1 MDSIRLKLCDI
12 QGRLFERSTAY
23 ASEGFIRDFMNSK
36 VAEHLDS
43 PYNKLQWMGEE
54 YLIDELKDEKTLAVD
69 GEKYSPEVLYWIGYL
84 YRYWACTRGEKSK
97 RIYRQAPAKTMRRN
111 YMAFHTFDPDVAI
124 DDLIEIYQQRQKQGY
139 RVQEKIAHSSYV
151 QIDFE
156 LHTLLQILF

>member
-36 VAEHLDS
+36 IAEHLDS

-54 YLIDELKDEKTLAVD
+54 YLIDELKDEKKLDTD

-97 RIYRQAPAKTMRRN
+97 RIYRQAPAKTMKRN

-124 DDLIEIYQQRQKQGY
+124 DDLIEIHQQRQKQ
-139 RVQEKIAHSSYV
+139 
-151 QIDFE
+151 
-156 LHTLLQILF
+156 

>member
-12 QGRLFERSTAY
+12 QGRLFESSTAY

-36 VAEHLDS
+36 VAERLDS

-54 YLIDELKDEKTLAVD
+54 YLIDELKDEKTLGTD

-84 YRYWACTRGEKSK
+84 YRYWACSRDERSK

-111 YMAFHTFDPDVAI
+111 YLAFHTFDPDVAI
-124 DDLIEIYQQRQKQGY
+124 DDLIEIYQQRQKQ
-139 RVQEKIAHSSYV
+139 
-151 QIDFE
+151 
-156 LHTLLQILF
+156 

>member
-12 QGRLFERSTAY
+12 QGRLFERSTTY
-23 ASEGFIRDFMNSK
+23 ASEGFIRDFMNSE

-54 YLIDELKDEKTLAVD
+54 YLMDELKDEKKLDTD

-97 RIYRQAPAKTMRRN
+97 RIYRQAPAKTMKRN
-111 YMAFHTFDPDVAI
+111 YMAFHTFDPEVAI
-124 DDLIEIYQQRQKQGY
+124 DDLIKIYQQRQKQ
-139 RVQEKIAHSSYV
+139 
-151 QIDFE
+151 
-156 LHTLLQILF
+156 

>member
-12 QGRLFERSTAY
+12 QGRLFESSTAY

-36 VAEHLDS
+36 VAERLDS

-54 YLIDELKDEKTLAVD
+54 YLIDELKDEKMLGTE

-84 YRYWACTRGEKSK
+84 YRYWACSRDESSK

-111 YMAFHTFDPDVAI
+111 YLAFHTFDPDVAI
-124 DDLIEIYQQRQKQGY
+124 DDLIEIYQQRQKQ
-139 RVQEKIAHSSYV
+139 
-151 QIDFE
+151 
-156 LHTLLQILF
+156 

>member
-12 QGRLFERSTAY
+12 QGRMFERSTAY
-23 ASEGFIRDFMNSK
+23 ASEDFIRNFMNSE

-54 YLIDELKDEKTLAVD
+54 YLMDELKDEKKLDTD

-97 RIYRQAPAKTMRRN
+97 RIYRQAPAKTMKRN
-111 YMAFHTFDPDVAI
+111 YMAFHTFDPEVAI
-124 DDLIEIYQQRQKQGY
+124 DDLIKIYQQRQKQ
-139 RVQEKIAHSSYV
+139 
-151 QIDFE
+151 
-156 LHTLLQILF
+156 

>member
-1 MDSIRLKLCDI
+1 
-12 QGRLFERSTAY
+12 
-23 ASEGFIRDFMNSK
+23 MNSE

-54 YLIDELKDEKTLAVD
+54 YLMDELKDEKKLDTD

-97 RIYRQAPAKTMRRN
+97 RIYRLAPAKTMKRN

-124 DDLIEIYQQRQKQGY
+124 DDLIEIHQQRQKQ
-139 RVQEKIAHSSYV
+139 
-151 QIDFE
+151 
-156 LHTLLQILF
+156 

>member
-12 QGRLFERSTAY
+12 QGRMFERSTAY
-23 ASEGFIRDFMNSK
+23 ASEDFIRDFMNSE

-54 YLIDELKDEKTLAVD
+54 YLMDELKDEKKLDTD

-124 DDLIEIYQQRQKQGY
+124 DDLIESHQQRQKQ
-139 RVQEKIAHSSYV
+139 
-151 QIDFE
+151 
-156 LHTLLQILF
+156 

>member
-12 QGRLFERSTAY
+12 QGRMFERSTAY
-23 ASEGFIRDFMNSK
+23 ASEDFIRDFMNSE

-54 YLIDELKDEKTLAVD
+54 YLMDELKDEKKLDTD

-97 RIYRQAPAKTMRRN
+97 RIYRQAPAKTMKRN
-111 YMAFHTFDPDVAI
+111 YMAFHTLDPEVAI
-124 DDLIEIYQQRQKQGY
+124 DDLIEIHQQRQKQ
-139 RVQEKIAHSSYV
+139 
-151 QIDFE
+151 
-156 LHTLLQILF
+156 

>member
-12 QGRLFERSTAY
+12 QGRLFERSTTY
-23 ASEGFIRDFMNSK
+23 ASEGFIRDFMNSE

-54 YLIDELKDEKTLAVD
+54 YLMDELKDEKKLDTD

-97 RIYRQAPAKTMRRN
+97 RIYRQAPAKTMKRN

-124 DDLIEIYQQRQKQGY
+124 DDLIEIHQQRQKQ
-139 RVQEKIAHSSYV
+139 
-151 QIDFE
+151 
-156 LHTLLQILF
+156 

>member
-12 QGRLFERSTAY
+12 QGRLFEHSTAY
-23 ASEGFIRDFMNSK
+23 ASESFIRDFMNSK

-43 PYNKLQWMGEE
+43 PYNKLQWMGED
-54 YLIDELKDEKTLAVD
+54 YLIDELKDEKTLDTD

-97 RIYRQAPAKTMRRN
+97 RIYRLAPAKTMKRN

-124 DDLIEIYQQRQKQGY
+124 DDLIEIHQQRQKQ
-139 RVQEKIAHSSYV
+139 
-151 QIDFE
+151 
-156 LHTLLQILF
+156 